1 MTRMREALQRFARE
15 AEIDTT
21 SLAPTVSLRE
31 VARRFW
37 PAVRP
42 YRARLAVVL
51 VLAML
56 GPLLDTLSIS
66 LYGRLVDE
74 VLVPRQ
80 LAMLGPI
87 AAAYVGLT
95 VFGGILGFGRSY
107 LSAWVTEHL
116 LFDLRN
122 RLFVHLQTLPLEFF
136 ERARLGDTVT
146 RVTDDIDEVGEFL
159 AEGLADGISHLLK
172 IIFFVGALF
181 YIDARLAVI
190 SLLVAPPFWFLG
202 RRFATRVKALAREQ
216 RARDGAVTAIVE
228 ECLGNAPL
236 VQAYNGQV
244 AAASSFEHET
254 RTVMTTQLALERL
267 RAGYVPIINL
277 IEVGGMLI
285 VIGIGAV
292 DLSEGRVTLGGLL
305 AFLAYL
311 TQLYDPV
318 RGLNRLWGQAV
329 ATSAAAERVI
339 ELMDRQPSVVESVDP
354 LPLNRAAG
362 SIDFDG
368 VSYRY
373 PGTNQDAL
381 TDVSFTLAPGETL
394 ALVGQ
399 SGAGKSTATRLLLRL
414 DDPSTGRILIDGHD
428 LRDVSITSLREN
440 VTVLPQE
447 ALFFDVTVREAIAY
461 GRPGASNEEIVEAAR
476 IAGAHQFIELL
487 PEGYDTRVGQ
497 RGRSLSGGQ
506 RQRLA
511 IARAL
516 LRDAPVLVLDEPTT
530 GLDNE
535 NATQILESVRRLMEG
550 KTTIIVSHDLHL
562 VRQATRIVVLE
573 RGRVVEEGNHEALI
587 MSNGL
592 YARLSLAHQRDSQ
605 TGITGGS
612 RPGGMSGDR
621 RREARGGRW
630 RDAQVASPLGTTR
643 AAS

>member
-1 MTRMREALQRFARE
+1 MTRLQAAFQRFIQA

-21 SLAPTVSLRE
+21 PLAPAVAPRE
-31 VARRFW
+31 LLRRFG

-42 YRARLAVVL
+42 YRGRLAVTL
-51 VLAML
+51 VFAML

-74 VLVPRQ
+74 MLVPRQ

-87 AAAYVGLT
+87 AAAYVVLT
-95 VFGGILGFGRSY
+95 VLGGVIGFGRAY
-107 LSAWVTEHL
+107 IAAWITEHV

-122 RLFVHLQTLPLEFF
+122 NLFVHLQTLPLEFF
-136 ERARLGDTVT
+136 ERNRLGDTVT
-146 RVTDDIDEVGEFL
+146 RVTDDTDELGEFL
-159 AEGLADGISHLLK
+159 ATGLAEGLTHLLK
-172 IIFFVGALF
+172 IVFFVGALF

-190 SLLVAPPFWFLG
+190 SLVVAPPFWFVG
-202 RRFATRVKALAREQ
+202 RRFATRVKALARQQ

-228 ECLGNAPL
+228 ESLGNAPL
-236 VQAYNGQV
+236 VQAYNGQAAVV
-244 AAASSFEHET
+244 AGFARET
-254 RTVMTTQLALERL
+254 RSVMATQLALERL
-267 RAGYVPIINL
+267 RAGYAPLIAL

-285 VIGIGAV
+285 VIGAGAV
-292 DLSEGRVTLGGLL
+292 GLAEGRVTLGGLL

-311 TQLYDPV
+311 SQLYGPV
-318 RGLNRLWGQAV
+318 RGLNRLWGEAV

-339 ELMDRQPSVVESVDP
+339 ELLDRESPVKEPAQPASFGPV
-354 LPLNRAAG
+354 AG
-362 SIDFDG
+362 AIELVG

-373 PGTNQDAL
+373 PGAETDAL

-414 DDPSTGRILIDGHD
+414 DDPSAGRILIDGRD
-428 LRDVSITSLREN
+428 LREVSISALREN

-461 GRPGASNEEIVEAAR
+461 GHPAATNHQIVEAAR
-476 IAGAHQFIELL
+476 IAGAHEFITAL
-487 PEGYDTRVGQ
+487 PHGYDTRVGQ

-511 IARAL
+511 IARAI

-530 GLDNE
+530 GLDDE
-535 NATQILESVRRLMEG
+535 NAVQVLASIRRLMAG

-562 VRQATRIVVLE
+562 FRQATRIVVLD
-573 RGRVVEEGNHEALI
+573 RGRVVEVGTHETL
-587 MSNGL
+587 MLSDGL
-592 YARLSLAHQRDSQ
+592 YARLSLLREHAPRAAV
-605 TGITGGS
+605 
-612 RPGGMSGDR
+612 RPHHG
-621 RREARGGRW
+621 AR
-630 RDAQVASPLGTTR
+630 VAS
-643 AAS
+643 